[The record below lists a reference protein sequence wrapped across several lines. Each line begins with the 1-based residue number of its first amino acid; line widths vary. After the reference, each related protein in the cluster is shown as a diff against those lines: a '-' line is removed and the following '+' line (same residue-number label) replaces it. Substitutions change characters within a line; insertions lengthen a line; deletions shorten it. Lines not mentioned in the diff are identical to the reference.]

1 MQFDSKLDGRP
12 TQYVAPEVRQ
22 IQNAKEFISQVQTQD
37 SSTSLR
43 TQVNKLQAELVRVH
57 EHYNKVKS
65 LHNEM
70 YTNLVDQF
78 MAERRKNEGA
88 N

>member
-1 MQFDSKLDGRP
+1 MFDGKMDGRP
-12 TQYVAPEVRQ
+12 TQYVAPEVRNLQ
-22 IQNAKEFISQVQTQD
+22 DTKEFVRQVQTQD

-57 EHYNKVKS
+57 EHHNKVKS
-65 LHNEM
+65 LHNEV
-70 YTNLVDQF
+70 YTNLVDHF
-78 MAERRKNEGA
+78 MADRRKNEG

>member
-1 MQFDSKLDGRP
+1 MFDSKMDGRP
-12 TQYVAPEVRQ
+12 AQYVAPEVRD
-22 IQNAKEFISQVQTQD
+22 IQYSKDFVQQVQTQD

-43 TQVNKLQAELVRVH
+43 TQVSKLQAELVRVH

-78 MAERRKNEGA
+78 MADRRKNEG